1 MSAQQQSNRLLP
13 EDSDAVKYEAKLSLG
28 AITMTTLSPIWP
40 AQLDHLRL
48 DSDDP
53 SALANFYATTFGFQT
68 TDLSDRLSLLQG
80 PGRRLV
86 IGGGD
91 PGARPYHG
99 FRVSNRAQLDD
110 IRVFLQGK
118 GINLEPSPS
127 PLFEDGAVAVRDPDG
142 WLSVFGLPRAGL
154 PSHPVVNTPSALTL
168 SGRLQHV
175 VVATNNL
182 ARMMAF
188 YDDMLGFTPSD
199 YCSADPDDSA
209 TRKVAFYR
217 SDPEHHSF
225 AVFGASEIRCDHH
238 AYEVDSWNDIRDW
251 ADHMS
256 ALRIKLWWG
265 PGRHGPGN
273 NLFFMIKDPHGHQV
287 EISAELEI
295 MPRDMSPRVWP
306 LEERSLN
313 LWGPGWIRD

>member
-1 MSAQQQSNRLLP
+1 MPMNMR
-13 EDSDAVKYEAKLSLG
+13 
-28 AITMTTLSPIWP
+28 SPIWP
-40 AQLDHLRL
+40 TQLDHLRL

-53 SALANFYATTFGFQT
+53 ATLAEFHASAFGFQASGISADT
-68 TDLSDRLSLLQG
+68 YYLQG

-86 IGGGD
+86 IGPGD
-91 PGARPYHG
+91 PGGRPYHG
-99 FRVSNRAQLDD
+99 FRVQDPRQLDD
-110 IRVFLQGK
+110 VRAYLQGK
-118 GINLEPSPS
+118 GLNLELSPS
-127 PLFEDGAVAVRDPDG
+127 PLFEDNAVAVRDPDG
-142 WLSVFGLPRAGL
+142 WLSVFGLPRSGL
-154 PSHPVVNTPSALTL
+154 LSHPAINTPSALSL

-182 ARMMAF
+182 PRMMTF
-188 YDDMLGFTPSD
+188 YEDVLGYKPSD
-199 YCSADPDDSA
+199 YCNADINDPA

-217 SDPEHHSF
+217 SDLEHHSF
-225 AVFGASEIRCDHH
+225 AVFAGSESRCDHH

-256 ALRIKLWWG
+256 SIHVKLWWG

-273 NLFFMIKDPHGHQV
+273 NLFFMIQDPHGHQV

-295 MPRDMSPRVWP
+295 MPREMAPRIWP

>member
-1 MSAQQQSNRLLP
+1 MNT
-13 EDSDAVKYEAKLSLG
+13 D
-28 AITMTTLSPIWP
+28 SPIWP

-48 DSDDP
+48 NSDDP
-53 SALANFYATTFGFQT
+53 AMLADFYADTFGYQASPMPDGT
-68 TDLSDRLSLLQG
+68 ALLQG

-86 IGGGD
+86 VG
-91 PGARPYHG
+91 PGAPGERPYHG
-99 FRVSNRAQLDD
+99 FRVRDRRQLQD
-110 IRVFLQGK
+110 IRDFVQGQ
-118 GINLEPSPS
+118 GVNTEPSPS
-127 PLFEDGAVAVRDPDG
+127 TIFEDDAVAVRDPDG
-142 WLSVFGLPRAGL
+142 WLNVFGMTRRDL
-154 PSHPVVNTPSALTL
+154 PSHKAVNTPSAVKL

-175 VVATNNL
+175 VVATDNL
-182 ARMMAF
+182 ARMMSF
-188 YDDMLGFTPSD
+188 YEDVLGYVPSD
-199 YCSADPDDSA
+199 YCSADVDDPA

-225 AVFGASEIRCDHH
+225 AVFSASAVGSDHH
-238 AYEVDSWNDIRDW
+238 AYEASSWNDIRDW

-256 ALRIKLWWG
+256 SRHIKLWWG

-273 NLFFMIKDPHGHQV
+273 NLFFMIKDPHGNQV

-295 MPRDMSPRVWP
+295 MPREMAPRVWP

>member
-1 MSAQQQSNRLLP
+1 
-13 EDSDAVKYEAKLSLG
+13 
-28 AITMTTLSPIWP
+28 MTTLSPIWP

-48 DSDDP
+48 DSNDP
-53 SALANFYATTFGFQT
+53 SALADFYATTFGFQASPLGA
-68 TDLSDRLSLLQG
+68 DVQLLQG
-80 PGRRLV
+80 PGRRLI
-86 IGGGD
+86 IGAGD

-99 FRVSNRAQLDD
+99 YRVADRRQLHD
-110 IRVFLQGK
+110 IRSSLQTK
-118 GINLEPSPS
+118 GVNIEPSPS
-127 PLFEDGAVAVRDPDG
+127 PLFDEDAVAVRDPDG
-142 WLSVFGLPRAGL
+142 WLSVFGLPRTGL
-154 PSHPVVNTPSALTL
+154 PSHPVVNTHSALTL

-175 VVATNNL
+175 VVATDNL
-182 ARMMAF
+182 ARMTAF
-188 YDDMLGFTPSD
+188 YEDILGFTPSD
-199 YCSADPDDSA
+199 YCSADVHDPT

-225 AVFGASEIRCDHH
+225 AVFSASEVRCDHH

-256 ALRIKLWWG
+256 SLQIKLWWG

-295 MPRDMSPRVWP
+295 MPREMAPRVWP